1 MGYEGGVLEVWID
14 KAKKVLEKDNSPP
27 NFSTFIRLLR
37 DTEPEYAAQQLLQL
51 QEFSIAE
58 RNRLDDLAEEN
69 LAKLQEGFKEYIDK
83 PVNLPPAAQAQN
95 ERRLHIIEL
104 FRQAA
109 EYLRQER
116 NVDWGELESAISEIN
131 DVRYLNQYLEDFGDD
146 VNSIIASNL
155 PEKGVDRLT
164 ALYSKYSFGED
175 YQKQY
180 TVNTITNELAL
191 VYLNEI
197 QEPIVLSGKRQFGNF
212 AQRGFL
218 ANPDKPNVARNRPPA
233 KPFKVKGLS
242 KIQTLKGRKKR
253 FTDLFL
259 SLFKGDLSEQENITN
274 QLAQDLKSRAVNRQA
289 VLDVVSDIAFKINQ
303 EMITIEEANRMSGL
317 DFNTITS
324 LIPSTR
330 AGDKEDFISD
340 FKNALFSDGAKGQ
353 RDMTRQ
359 FENKMTQYR
368 SGVPKLFKDFITD
381 LINKPNIYEDTFNSI
396 YTNSYL
402 KFRQDSDLGG
412 FIQMGT
418 MPGKSGKRVAS
429 WKIQPNVPNSR
440 KLTRLYEWLVNR
452 NQSILNDAN
461 DKEKSG
467 LRALRKLY
475 RNFRKDNVEDTEEE
489 LFGNLLNISV
499 KDESD
504 LLRTFTD
511 PFEKSIASL
520 FIEVKDGTV
529 NLEDLTSTYNVSL
542 DKTINTVDLIQELHE
557 TERVVGS
564 SNITNLLTQK
574 YPEKITP
581 EITYE
586 ELAGVVRS
594 FIADLNKVVKKIVIT
609 VKELITKKLQ
619 LMINNQGRY
628 LPLNSAIFIILE
640 GKGLITEV

>member
-1 MGYEGGVLEVWID
+1 MGYEGGVLEVWMD
-14 KAKKVLEKDNSPP
+14 KAKKVLEKDDSPP

-51 QEFSIAE
+51 QDFSIAE

-69 LAKLQEGFKEYIDK
+69 LAKLQEGFKEYTEQKEVKGIAETSQ
-83 PVNLPPAAQAQN
+83 NRRQAT
-95 ERRLHIIEL
+95 IEL
-104 FRQAA
+104 FQQASKYIEA
-109 EYLRQER
+109 ERE
-116 NVDWGELESAISEIN
+116 VDWEEIDKEISQITDKRTLVSILEA
-131 DVRYLNQYLEDFGDD
+131 LGDD
-146 VNSIIASNL
+146 VNFNIATNIPDKGFENL
-155 PEKGVDRLT
+155 K
-164 ALYSKYSFGED
+164 AFYNKYSFGEG
-175 YQKQY
+175 YQKNY
-180 TVNTITNELAL
+180 NVNNITNELAL
-191 VYLNEI
+191 VYLTEI
-197 QEPIVLSGKRQFGNF
+197 QEPIVLSGKRQFGDF

-233 KPFKVKGLS
+233 KPFKVKGLP
-242 KIQTLKGRKKR
+242 KIQTTKGRKKR

-274 QLAQDLKSRAVNRQA
+274 QLAQNLKSRAVNRQA

-303 EMITIEEANRMSGL
+303 EMVTIDEANRMSGL
-317 DFNTITS
+317 NFNVIAD

-330 AGDKEDFISD
+330 VGDKEEFIKD
-340 FKNALFSDGAKGQ
+340 FKNTLFSDGAKGQ

-368 SGVPKLFKDFITD
+368 AGVPKLFKDFITD
-381 LINKPNIYEDTFNSI
+381 LISKPNVYEDVFNSI

-440 KLTRLYEWLVNR
+440 KLTKLYEWLVNR

-475 RNFRKDNVEDTEEE
+475 RNFRRDNVEDTEEE

-504 LLRTFTD
+504 FLRTFTD

-557 TERVVGS
+557 TERVVGGS
-564 SNITNLLTQK
+564 DITNLLTKK
-574 YPEKITP
+574 YPEQITP
-581 EITYE
+581 EITNE
-586 ELAGVVRS
+586 QLAGVVRS
-594 FIADLNKVVKKIVIT
+594 FILDLNKVVKKIVVT
-609 VKELITKKLQ
+609 VRKLIEEKLQ
-619 LMINNQGRY
+619 LMANNQGKY
-628 LPLNSAIFIILE
+628 LPLNNAIFIILE